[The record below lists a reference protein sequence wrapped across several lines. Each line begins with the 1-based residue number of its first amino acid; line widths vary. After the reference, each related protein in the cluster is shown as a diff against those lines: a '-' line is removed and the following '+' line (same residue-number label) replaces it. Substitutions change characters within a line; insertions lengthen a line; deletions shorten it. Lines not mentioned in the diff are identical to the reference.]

1 MGHFASLVLGSLRIA
16 SPRPL
21 RRLVRHFASL
31 VLGLSRMGHF
41 ASLGRGLYMT
51 VFIGAGLSFVRQ
63 EY

>member
-31 VLGLSRMGHF
+31 VLGL
-41 ASLGRGLYMT
+41 YMT